1 MTKGIYSVFYDTYE
15 IGFLFWKEKE
25 FKSVE
30 YVKKINNNVAFAK
43 DSIGQEYIVLGKGI
57 GFNLKIGNEIPKDM
71 IDRIFKAESNNRG
84 MGSLDVLQ
92 NIKPEIIEI
101 TTRVSSFA
109 EEKLKI
115 SFDNAQYL
123 ILADHLAYAVKRIQE
138 GIEYT
143 PLSQWE
149 LKKLYPQ
156 EYEVAKESLD
166 IITEEFGIE
175 LDSAE
180 IGFITNHFVNANSE
194 FSSMKD
200 NLKMTKII
208 KRIINLV
215 EYQFQT
221 TLDESSFDYSKF
233 VSHLRYFV
241 LRKMN
246 NHMFAENPIDEELIN
261 MFQMK
266 YPEAFSMAEK
276 IEEYLQVMEGWDLSS
291 DEKLYLTVHIRRL
304 TSEN

>member
-1 MTKGIYSVFYDTYE
+1 MK
-15 IGFLFWKEKE
+15 
-25 FKSVE
+25 

-43 DSIGQEYIVLGKGI
+43 DEIGQEYIVLGKGI
-57 GFNLKIGNEIPKDM
+57 GFNYKVGNEIPNNM
-71 IDRIFKAESNNRG
+71 IDRSFKAESNERG
-84 MGSLDVLQ
+84 LGSLDVLQ
-92 NIKPEIIEI
+92 NINSEVIEV
-101 TTRVSSFA
+101 TTKVSNLA
-109 EEKLKI
+109 KKRLNV

-123 ILADHLAYAVKRIQE
+123 ILADHLAYAIKRIQE

-149 LKKLYPQ
+149 LKKLYPK
-156 EYEVAKESLD
+156 EYEVAKESLNL
-166 IITEEFGIE
+166 INKEFQVE
-175 LDSAE
+175 LDTAE

-194 FSSMKD
+194 LDSLKD

-208 KRIINLV
+208 NRIINLV

-221 TLDESSFDYSKF
+221 TLDETSFDYSKF
-233 VSHLRYFV
+233 VSHLKYFV
-241 LRKMN
+241 LRKIN
-246 NHMFAENPIDEELIN
+246 NHMFSENSIDEELIN

-266 YPEAFSMAEK
+266 YPEAYSMAEK
-276 IEEYLQVMEGWDLSS
+276 IEEYLHLVEGWNLSS

>member
-1 MTKGIYSVFYDTYE
+1 MK
-15 IGFLFWKEKE
+15 
-25 FKSVE
+25 
-30 YVKKINNNVAFAK
+30 YVKKINNNVAFAENE
-43 DSIGQEYIVLGKGI
+43 IGQEFIVLGKGI
-57 GFNLKIGNEIPKDM
+57 GFNLSVGDKFSKTM
-71 IDRIFKAESNNRG
+71 IDRSFKAESNERG
-84 MGSLDVLQ
+84 QGSLDVLQ
-92 NIKPEIIEI
+92 NISSEVIEV
-101 TTRVSSFA
+101 TTKVSDLA
-109 EEKLKI
+109 QEQLNV

-123 ILADHLAYAVKRIQE
+123 ILADHLAYAIKRIRE

-149 LKKLYPQ
+149 LKKLYPK
-156 EYEVAKESLD
+156 EYEVAKESLEM
-166 IITEEFGIE
+166 INKEFQIE
-175 LDSAE
+175 LDTAE

-194 FSSMKD
+194 FGSLKGNM
-200 NLKMTKII
+200 KMTKII

-215 EYQFQT
+215 EYQFQK

-246 NHMFAENPIDEELIN
+246 DHMFSENPIDDELIN

-266 YPEAFSMAEK
+266 YPEAYSMSEK
-276 IEEYLQVMEGWDLSS
+276 IEEYLNLVEGWHLSS